1 MKTKN
6 LLYILP
12 LTLLFACSGGEE
24 KKEASQED
32 VCKCSALYDAKSALM
47 SEMEA
52 DGKTPGEA
60 MDAAKEKYGK
70 DMEECEKIHESVG
83 DEKFYEMSK
92 ECK

>member
-1 MKTKN
+1 MKKT

-12 LTLLFACSGGEE
+12 LTLLFACGGGEE

-32 VCKCSALYDAKSALM
+32 VCKCKALYDEKSDFI
-47 SEMEA
+47 A
-52 DGKTPGEA
+52 DQEGAGKTPGEA
-60 MDAAKEKYGK
+60 MDAAKEKFGK
-70 DMEECEKIHESVG
+70 EMEECEKIHSSVG

>member
-1 MKTKN
+1 MKK

-12 LTLLFACSGGEE
+12 VALLFACGGGEEE

-32 VCKCSALYDAKSALM
+32 VCKCKALYDEKRLF
-47 SEMEA
+47 EEA
-52 DGKTPGEA
+52 VETSGATPGEA
-60 MDAAKEKYGK
+60 MDQSKEKFGK
-70 DMEECEKIHESVG
+70 EMEACEEIHSSVG